1 MHACRYIRIHEPTH
15 PSIPLHS
22 RTRIH
27 TPSTYILLTAWYSLI
42 VFYTH
47 AHGMHAFKILQPE
60 TLLPFAYCFIGFH
73 FPAVSAHVVSA
84 KYTRIWTDRHSIDI
98 CLHPYSC
105 FSCVIW
111 VIPIKY
117 ICKNVLLVRGCI
129 SPNIQRYR
137 RTAQTAHLRLRR
149 RAEGVTCVDQLR
161 YFCEASNK
169 R

>member
-1 MHACRYIRIHEPTH
+1 MVQVGPLETSHSPARTSDGRLYPTCYRFVYTGMAGIVPDSHSWTLRLIAGHVHADTYPWTNASVHTFAQPHAH
-15 PSIPLHS
+15 PWYLH
-22 RTRIH
+22 
-27 TPSTYILLTAWYSLI
+27 TAYSLI

-60 TLLPFAYCFIGFH
+60 TLLPFSYCFIGFH

-111 VIPIKY
+111 VVPIKY
-117 ICKNVLLVRGCI
+117 ICKNVRFG
-129 SPNIQRYR
+129 
-137 RTAQTAHLRLRR
+137 
-149 RAEGVTCVDQLR
+149 
-161 YFCEASNK
+161 
-169 R
+169 